1 MLRKIFSLLV
11 GKERYEPQSDDKALD
26 EQDSPYLNE
35 IKSSL
40 QSDFS
45 FLYVNYGFQIIG
57 ERRVGPDGCFIVL
70 QNEVM
75 QLRVSSGGALGG
87 YGWSVGDRR
96 AINHVRG
103 DWKQIGIAALRHLTF
118 ATRH

>member
-45 FLYVNYGFQIIG
+45 FLYVNYGFQIVG

-70 QNEVM
+70 QNEVI
-75 QLRVSSGGALGG
+75 QLGVSSGGALALPSQAWGCV
-87 YGWSVGDRR
+87 VGAPSRNLACILD
-96 AINHVRG
+96 
-103 DWKQIGIAALRHLTF
+103 F
-118 ATRH
+118 S